1 MQIFLYVLLACL
13 VLPQLA
19 QAETSYLTPV
29 AADWDVRTLLT
40 VGQSAA
46 NGYAMVGVPDGL
58 GAFANSDGSFTLL
71 MNHEL
76 AADKGAV
83 RAHGQKGA
91 FVSRWVIDAESL
103 QVRSGA
109 DLVRA
114 TLPIDMVKPFNRL
127 CSADLA
133 PQSAFYNAAS
143 SKGYA
148 GQLFLNG
155 EEDKAGGRAFAH
167 ALDGTSYVLQ
177 DFGHIAWENLLANP
191 ASGDKTLVMGLD
203 DIQDGLVLIYV
214 GEKHSQSDVKS
225 SPIAQAGLSGG
236 KLYALNVEGSRF
248 QLVTLTDG
256 MTNLDG
262 KTLRE
267 QAKKLGASGFARPE
281 DGAWDTLNPK
291 MFWFATTDKIGGDS
305 RLTRIVFDDLADPQR
320 GGRVETMLRAHDI
333 GAEMFD
339 NVTVDTGGRVLV
351 EEDPGEQERLAAI
364 WLFDPIK
371 NRATKLFEANA
382 LLFKANA
389 ADFMTIDEEHSGII
403 EVTELL
409 RKASWFDAKRRYY
422 LGTTQAHLKH
432 NDDKLVEHGQ
442 LWMISGPLD

>member
-1 MQIFLYVLLACL
+1 
-13 VLPQLA
+13 
-19 QAETSYLTPV
+19 
-29 AADWDVRTLLT
+29 
-40 VGQSAA
+40 
-46 NGYAMVGVPDGL
+46 
-58 GAFANSDGSFTLL
+58 
-71 MNHEL
+71 
-76 AADKGAV
+76 
-83 RAHGQKGA
+83 
-91 FVSRWVIDAESL
+91 
-103 QVRSGA
+103 
-109 DLVRA
+109 
-114 TLPIDMVKPFNRL
+114 
-127 CSADLA
+127 
-133 PQSAFYNAAS
+133 
-143 SKGYA
+143 
-148 GQLFLNG
+148 
-155 EEDKAGGRAFAH
+155 
-167 ALDGTSYVLQ
+167 
-177 DFGHIAWENLLANP
+177 
-191 ASGDKTLVMGLD
+191 
-203 DIQDGLVLIYV
+203 
-214 GEKHSQSDVKS
+214 
-225 SPIAQAGLSGG
+225 
-236 KLYALNVEGSRF
+236 
-248 QLVTLTDG
+248 
-256 MTNLDG
+256 
-262 KTLRE
+262 
-267 QAKKLGASGFARPE
+267 
-281 DGAWDTLNPK
+281 

-364 WLFDPIK
+364 WLFDPKK